1 MLTRFL
7 SLSTAGLLL
16 SIALAGCVTTGGVYH
31 KVDIDKAVQTHVQL
45 GIRYLR
51 SGDNREA
58 ARYHFNEALKLG
70 GKHNPQ
76 AQQGLALLYQADGE
90 NDAAE
95 QHYKLALRYKSDFS
109 MAHTNYGVFLYQ
121 QERYKEALEQFKI
134 ASEDL
139 DYNRRSFAL
148 ANYGRCALKLGKT
161 EAAEEAYTRALALD
175 KDMPQALL
183 ELADLK
189 FNAGAY
195 AQAKHYLDRYSADH
209 RQVPQS
215 LWLGIRLEKIFGN
228 RDKERSYALALK
240 NLYPYSAETLKYKK
254 MMANDDG

>member
-1 MLTRFL
+1 VLTRFL
-7 SLSTAGLLL
+7 SLSFAGLLL
-16 SIALAGCVTTGGVYH
+16 CAALVGCVSTGGSH
-31 KVDIDKAVQTHVQL
+31 RAVDIDKAVQTHVQL
-45 GIRYLR
+45 GIRYLQ

-58 ARYHFNEALKLG
+58 ARYHFSEALKLG
-70 GKHNPQ
+70 GKRNPQ

-90 NDAAE
+90 DAAAE
-95 QHYKLALRYKSDFS
+95 QHFKNALRYQSDFS
-109 MAHTNYGVFLYQ
+109 MARTNYGVFLYK
-121 QERYKEALEQFKI
+121 QERYKEALEQFEI
-134 ASEDL
+134 AANDL
-139 DYNRRSFAL
+139 SYSRRSFAL
-148 ANYGRCALKLGKT
+148 ANYGRCALKLGKPE
-161 EAAEEAYTRALALD
+161 EAEQAYTRALGLD
-175 KDMPQALL
+175 DDMPQALL
-183 ELADLK
+183 ELAELK
-189 FNAGAY
+189 FNGGAY